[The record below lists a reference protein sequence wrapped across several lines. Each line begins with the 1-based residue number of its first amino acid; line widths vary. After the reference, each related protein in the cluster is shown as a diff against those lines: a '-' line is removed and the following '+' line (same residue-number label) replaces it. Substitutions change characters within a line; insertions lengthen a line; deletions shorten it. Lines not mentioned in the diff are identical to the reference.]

1 MKPIATDNYD
11 FERLVT
17 DGYTYVD
24 KTDRLWK
31 LANGK
36 NGTLFFIS
44 RPRRFGKSLMLSTFK
59 YLFQGKRKLF
69 KGLKIEKKRW
79 EWAQTY
85 PVIDLNMSDYDQTSG
100 REAFREALCDD
111 LENRLDAAGIPYK
124 KGAPAP
130 VLFKTLIKG
139 LASANK
145 GDRKVVVLID
155 EYDHPL
161 GGLLD
166 DRKALRTMRREMHG
180 FYSTLKN
187 NVGIIRFLMMTGVSK
202 FTKLSVFSGLN
213 NLTDLTIGRPE
224 YAALLGYTVKEIET
238 VLAPQLKAFARKRR
252 ISSEEAIDQL
262 CAWYD
267 SYRFSPYSNVRVL
280 NPVAVGNALTTGNLM
295 NYWSKTGMPTLIL
308 ERLQASNMKPDAI
321 DDVYVKVEDLDVCDA
336 EELPWKP
343 LLYQSGYLTI
353 KKVHWSDDDGRHVE
367 GLTLGM
373 PNREVRESLRSL
385 WWKQL
390 MKIEEEDFTALVDVA
405 KKQLAEGDVDALMNE
420 TLFSLYAALPSTW
433 RVKDESDAKRYF
445 QLFMKMLG
453 ADVRAEQASA
463 RGYADAIVE
472 TKKAVYVFEF
482 KFNKSAKAAI
492 RQIRE
497 KGYADAYK
505 GGKRPVTLIG
515 INFSA
520 RKRNIDEPLIENL

>member
-11 FERLVT
+11 FERLIA
-17 DGYTYVD
+17 DGYAYVD
-24 KTDRLWK
+24 KTDMLWQ

-79 EWAQTY
+79 DWSNTY
-85 PVIDLNMSDYDQTSG
+85 PVIELNMSDFDKEGT
-100 REAFREALCDD
+100 REGFVRSLTTTLQER
-111 LENRLDAAGIPYK
+111 LEKEEIPYK
-124 KGAPAP
+124 KSDAPGM
-130 VLFKTLIKG
+130 LFDRLIKG
-139 LASANK
+139 LAAANE
-145 GDRKVVVLID
+145 GDKKVVVLID

-187 NVGIIRFLMMTGVSK
+187 NVGIVRFLMMTGVSK

-213 NLTDLTIGRPE
+213 NLTDITMDDPR

-252 ISSEEAIDQL
+252 ISPEKAIDEL

-267 SYRFSPYSNVRVL
+267 SYRFSPCSNVRVL
-280 NPVAVGNALTTGNLM
+280 NPVAVGRALTTGNLM
-295 NYWSKTGMPTLIL
+295 NFWSKTGMPTLIL
-308 ERLQASNMKPDAI
+308 ERLQAANMKPDSI

-353 KKVHWSDDDGRHVE
+353 KKVHWSDEDGRHVE

-390 MKIEEEDFTALVDVA
+390 MKIEEMDFTALVDVA
-405 KKQLAEGDVDALMNE
+405 KRQLAEGDVDALINE

-433 RVKDESDAKRYF
+433 RVKDEADAKRYF

-453 ADVRAEQASA
+453 ADVRAEQTSA

-505 GGKRPVTLIG
+505 GGRRPVTLIG

-520 RKRNIDEPLIENL
+520 KKRNIDEPLIESL